1 VTADSDAASRVAR
14 FQRFI
19 DEFRANAGQLSGD
32 YEGVPVLLLHTLDS
46 TSGELHITP
55 LTTQPL
61 ADTTSW
67 AVFASNAGRTTDP
80 AWHLSLLDTP
90 EVTIEFGPDT
100 IPVTAHIAAGAER
113 EEIWSRQKRQSPSFA
128 GYEASANRTIPVV
141 VLEPRR

>member
-1 VTADSDAASRVAR
+1 MTADR

-46 TSGELHITP
+46 TTGELHLTP

-61 ADTTSW
+61 GTNNDGW
-67 AVFASNAGRTTDP
+67 AVFASNSGREADP
-80 AWHLSLLDTP
+80 AWYRSLLETP

-100 IPVTAHIAAGAER
+100 IEVTARVAEGAER
-113 EEIWSRQKRQSPSFA
+113 EEIWTRQKQLMPSFA
-128 GYEASANRTIPVV
+128 TYEETAGRPIPVV
-141 VLEPRR
+141 ILERG